1 MDLSIVIL
9 NYKTK
14 GFLKTCIRGI
24 EMFQHGLN
32 YEIIVVDNASGDGS
46 VEMIKEKFPQVKLIE
61 SSENLGHAKGNNLGL
76 KEAQGKYILLLN
88 TDIAVLD
95 GGIKKLYDFLE
106 LRADVGLA
114 GAKLLNPDKTPQES
128 CLRFPNKIT
137 PLYRRTFLGK
147 LPLAR
152 KELERYT
159 MSDFNH
165 DQSRP
170 VEWVIS
176 SAIMVKRE
184 ALEKVGLMDERFF
197 IYFADVDWCRR
208 FWENNYQ
215 VYYVADAPM
224 VHYHRRESA
233 ENSGLKAVTNPL
245 ARIHIKDWIKY
256 LKKYKN
262 SNLPKIYESQE

>member
-9 NYKTK
+9 NYKTR

-24 EMFQHGLN
+24 EMFNHDLN
-32 YEIIVVDNASGDGS
+32 YEIIVVDNASDDGS
-46 VEMIKEKFPQVKLIE
+46 REMVKEMFPHVKLVE
-61 SSENLGHAKGNNLGL
+61 APENLGHAKGNNLGL
-76 KEAQGKYILLLN
+76 KEAQGKYVLLLN
-88 TDIAVLD
+88 TDIAVLED
-95 GGIKKLYDFLE
+95 GIKKLYEFME
-106 LRADVGLA
+106 SNPRAGLA
-114 GAKLLNPDKTPQES
+114 GAKLLNPDKTPQQS
-128 CLRFPNKIT
+128 CLCFPAKIT
-137 PLYRRTFLGK
+137 PLYRRTFLGR
-147 LPLAR
+147 LSLAR
-152 KELERYT
+152 KELEHYT

-165 DQSRP
+165 NQSCP

-176 SAIMVKRE
+176 SAIMVKKE

-208 FWENNYQ
+208 FWENKYQ

-233 ENSGLKAVTNPL
+233 ENSGLKSLTNPL
-245 ARIHIKDWIKY
+245 TRIHIKDWIKY

-262 SNLPKIYESQE
+262 SNLPNIYES